1 MQARQ
6 APLLDADTAANTA
19 ASAFASW
26 SRWTPADRAR
36 VIRQMSHELDLAR
49 DDLVDLAAD
58 EVGASRSW
66 IDFNVDLAKQMLDFA
81 AGLAVELAD
90 QHIKNHKTGKVSIV
104 RRQAAGV
111 CLGMVPWNA
120 PITLG
125 VRAVAGPLICG
136 NTVVMKGSEL
146 CPRTHQRLVTALN
159 AAGLP
164 DGVLNCVINTPAD
177 AHDTMV
183 RLIAHPCIRRIN
195 FTGSTRV
202 GRDVAME
209 AARHLKPVLLELSG
223 KAPLIVLGD
232 ADLDAAVDAAC
243 FGAFFNQGQICMS
256 TEWIIVVQSVADA
269 FVAKFMARLARMDAD
284 TNPEFF
290 GPMVSPDAA
299 ERVHGLIEDAVSK
312 GARLVVGGR
321 LDDGVLQPTLLDGI
335 SSNMRVFHEEAFGP
349 LASIIRVYDAE
360 EAISIANASEFGL
373 NAAVFSRDIAAGQA
387 VADVLEYGVVQINGP
402 SVHDDPGMPFG
413 GMKQSG
419 HGRFGGKSVIDEFT
433 ETRWIATHQGVA
445 PQALKKRPLQPEE
458 HQ

>member
-1 MQARQ
+1 MGHAR
-6 APLLDADTAANTA
+6 AVRVKAHDTPVLDADAAADKA
-19 ASAFASW
+19 AAAFAPW
-26 SRWTPADRAR
+26 SRMTPADRAEVLLR
-36 VIRQMSHELDLAR
+36 MPDELDRAR
-49 DDLVDLAAD
+49 GDLAELAAA

-66 IDFNVDLAKQMLDFA
+66 IDFNLDLAKRKLHFV
-81 AGLAVELAD
+81 AGLAAELD
-90 QHIKNHKTGKVSIV
+90 DRRVQDPDTGKMSIM

-125 VRAVAGPLICG
+125 VRAVAGPLLCG

-146 CPRTHQRLVTALN
+146 CPRTHQRLVAALN

-223 KAPLIVLGD
+223 KAPLIVLED
-232 ADLDAAVDAAC
+232 ADLEAAVDAAC

-269 FVAKFMARLARMDAD
+269 FVTRFEARLANMNA
-284 TNPEFF
+284 TSNPEYF

-299 ERVHGLIEDAVSK
+299 ERVHRLVEDAVSK
-312 GARLVVGGR
+312 GARLVAGGD
-321 LDDGVLQPTLLDGI
+321 LVDGGLQPTVLDGI

-349 LASIIRVYDAE
+349 LASIIRVLDTE

-373 NAAVFSRDIAAGQA
+373 NAAVFSRDLAAAQA

-402 SVHDDPGMPFG
+402 TVHDDPAMPFG
-413 GMKQSG
+413 GMKLSG
-419 HGRFGGKSVIDEFT
+419 HGRFGGKTVIDEFT
-433 ETRWIATHQGVA
+433 ETRWIATHQSM
-445 PQALKKRPLQPEE
+445 RPRVS
-458 HQ
+458 